1 MAKPKALS
9 ADEIDAA
16 LATLSDWKRN
26 GGAIHAAYKFA
37 SFRDAIAFIARV
49 AFEAEELNHHPEIAN
64 VYNRVSFVLT
74 THDAGNAVTENDIA
88 LAKRIS
94 TAARPF
100 LAAG

>member
-1 MAKPKALS
+1 MAKPKTLTAR
-9 ADEIDAA
+9 EIDAA
-16 LATLSDWKRN
+16 LAALPDWKRE
-26 GGAIHAAYKFA
+26 GGTVRAAYKLA
-37 SFRDAIAFIARV
+37 SFRDAVAFMTRV

-94 TAARPF
+94 AAARPF
-100 LAAG
+100 LAA